1 MRQRGQTGRA
11 EPSCADGVRASSAS
25 GDPRPLDNTHL
36 ILELLARSRCGPAD
50 VVVACTRKAC
60 LLAPPPHAGAR
71 SARHEGWLDVSDSDA
86 ACRLACSRLLGRPRR
101 SRAARHA
108 IATDSA
114 ELALP

>member
-50 VVVACTRKAC
+50 VVVARTRKAC

-71 SARHEGWLDVSDSDA
+71 SARHEGWLDVSDFDA
-86 ACRLACSRLLGRPRR
+86 ACRLTAATIPDSVRRSNSAISPTVTRPR
-101 SRAARHA
+101 
-108 IATDSA
+108 
-114 ELALP
+114 LAG